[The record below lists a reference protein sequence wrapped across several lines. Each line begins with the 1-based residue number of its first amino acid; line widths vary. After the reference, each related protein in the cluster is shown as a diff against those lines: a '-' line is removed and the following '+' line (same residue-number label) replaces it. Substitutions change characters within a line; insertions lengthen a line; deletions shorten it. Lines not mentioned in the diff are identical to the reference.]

1 MRYNDTAVHSVPV
14 GINILGSILHM
25 SALKKQ
31 KKAPYPLESTILAF
45 PDVKPQWTFNIV
57 VLWSFLLIGKAFG
70 TILGDLGVL
79 IVAERQVRIKKWM
92 KVLVCL
98 ALCDKAVFE
107 WLSSDKTKAI
117 LSANQNKDKYHKY
130 SLDFK
135 VKTFNASVN
144 HKKIQQTIGKLVL
157 QVILVLHLISE
168 KVTTVF

>member
-31 KKAPYPLESTILAF
+31 KKTPYPLESTILPF

-57 VLWSFLLIGKAFG
+57 VLSSFLLIGKAFG

-107 WLSSDKTKAI
+107 
-117 LSANQNKDKYHKY
+117 
-130 SLDFK
+130 
-135 VKTFNASVN
+135 
-144 HKKIQQTIGKLVL
+144 
-157 QVILVLHLISE
+157 
-168 KVTTVF
+168 

>member
-1 MRYNDTAVHSVPV
+1 
-14 GINILGSILHM
+14 M

-107 WLSSDKTKAI
+107 
-117 LSANQNKDKYHKY
+117 
-130 SLDFK
+130 
-135 VKTFNASVN
+135 
-144 HKKIQQTIGKLVL
+144 
-157 QVILVLHLISE
+157 
-168 KVTTVF
+168 

>member
-25 SALKKQ
+25 SALIKQ

-57 VLWSFLLIGKAFG
+57 VLSSFILIGKAFD

-79 IVAERQVRIKKWM
+79 IVTEQQVRINKWM
-92 KVLVCL
+92 KVSVCL

-107 WLSSDKTKAI
+107 
-117 LSANQNKDKYHKY
+117 
-130 SLDFK
+130 
-135 VKTFNASVN
+135 
-144 HKKIQQTIGKLVL
+144 
-157 QVILVLHLISE
+157 
-168 KVTTVF
+168 